1 MFSPEIQ
8 GDAVKDIFELILNT
22 DSTRLADFF
31 FCIVSYNICSFLF
44 ILTALIS
51 AAGLY
56 FSTILLML
64 FLLLLPHAQIHPVQ
78 TLKQIFLKTQ
88 LLALIK

>member
-8 GDAVKDIFELILNT
+8 ADTLKDIFELILNT
-22 DSTRLADFF
+22 DSTRLADFL
-31 FCIVSYNICSFLF
+31 CVVSYNICSFLS

-56 FSTILLML
+56 FSTILVTL
-64 FLLLLPHAQIHPVQ
+64 FLLLPPHAQIHPVQ
-78 TLKQIFLKTQ
+78 TLKQIFSNIQ